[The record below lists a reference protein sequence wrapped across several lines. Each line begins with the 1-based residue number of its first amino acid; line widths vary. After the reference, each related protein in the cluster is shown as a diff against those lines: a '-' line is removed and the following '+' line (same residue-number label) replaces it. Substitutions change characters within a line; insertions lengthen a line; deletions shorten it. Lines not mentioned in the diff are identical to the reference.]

1 MTKVTLTNALTID
14 GSEVKK
20 IQLRQ
25 PTGGDLR
32 GLKLTELLQL
42 DVAAVS
48 RLIPRISTPPVS
60 EKQMAEMGA
69 ADLTKLAT
77 GVVGFFVDP
86 AELET
91 K

>member
-1 MTKVTLTNALTID
+1 MTKVTLTEALTID
-14 GSEVKK
+14 GGSVKK
-20 IQLRQ
+20 IQLRR
-25 PTGGDLR
+25 PMGGDLR

-42 DVAAVS
+42 DVTAVS
-48 RLIPRISTPPVS
+48 RLVPRISTPPVS
-60 EKQMAEMGA
+60 ETQMAAMGA
-69 ADLTKLAT
+69 ADITKLAT